1 VCANSII
8 LGLAWGND
16 SSSSGPGKGDKPG
29 HLSLVKACE
38 EMLNQINIIAP
49 NLKWDENDKSDPF
62 ARDILGARLRA
73 KFYGARVITY
83 REFVLKILQ
92 RSTEAK
98 SRQYSGSVANSFTA
112 AHSPETE
119 VEPIIL
125 QYAEQC
131 IKALIKSTSSFHG
144 CIENIQTDRLIVTNI
159 WGTAHAYVMQIA
171 LDLETFKHC

>member
-1 VCANSII
+1 MHLTRDLSVCANSII
-8 LGLAWGND
+8 LGMAWGND
-16 SSSSGPGKGDKPG
+16 SSSSGPGKSDKPG

-49 NLKWDENDKSDPF
+49 NLKWDENDRTDPF

-92 RSTEAK
+92 RSTDAK
-98 SRQYSGSVANSFTA
+98 NRRY

-119 VEPIIL
+119 IEPIIL

-171 LDLETFKHC
+171 LDLETFKRC